1 MGEEVVETL
10 RALGV
15 SEETIERALERG
27 DPQGAI
33 FDEILMPAIAERTV
47 SAVEI
52 AERGGIPIT
61 TNLAV
66 MQAFG
71 LPTPRPQDPY
81 FTPQEADAL
90 VEIAQLGDLWPEE
103 VMIQVSRV
111 YGRLLARI
119 AQTEIQL
126 FRLHVERRLMAEGKD
141 PLAALKSVQDAFA
154 RLLPIS
160 EPILVGVHRRW
171 VEHELAQAAVRE
183 AEIET
188 GSESLPGAVNVTFL
202 FCDLKDFTAYADQ
215 EGDRAAVDVIDRFA
229 HTVVRQRGPGFHF
242 TKALGDGFMLVYD
255 DASAAVSAGGRVVD
269 AMRGI
274 DTPGVHAS
282 VHSGVA
288 VVREGDYFGSA
299 VNLAAR
305 LLLAAERDELVATR
319 PVVEATGETFLWDP
333 AGTRQVKGMAEP
345 VELFRLRGSKLSAS

>member
-1 MGEEVVETL
+1 LTDDVVETL
-10 RALGV
+10 KALGV

-27 DPQGAI
+27 DPQAAI

-52 AERGGIPIT
+52 AERGGIPVT
-61 TNLAV
+61 TNLSV

-71 LPTPRPQDPY
+71 LPTPRPQEPY

-90 VEIAQLGDLWPEE
+90 VEIGRLGDLWPEE

-126 FRLHVERRLMAEGKD
+126 FRLHVERRLLAEGKD
-141 PLAALKSVQDAFA
+141 PLAALRRVQDAFA
-154 RLLPIS
+154 RLLPVS

-183 AEIET
+183 AETET
-188 GSESLPGAVNVTFL
+188 GSGSLPGAVKVTFL
-202 FCDLKDFTAYADQ
+202 FCDLKDFTAYADR
-215 EGDRAAVDVIDRFA
+215 EGDQAAVNVIDRFA

-255 DASAAVSAGGRVVD
+255 DAHSAVSAGGRVVD

-288 VVREGDYFGSA
+288 LVREGDYFGSA

-305 LLLAAERDELVATR
+305 LLLAAERDELVATQ
-319 PVVEATGETFLWDP
+319 PVVDATGKTFLWDP
-333 AGTRQVKGMAEP
+333 AGTRQVKGMADP
-345 VELFRLRGSKLSAS
+345 VELYRLRGSKLSAD

>member
-1 MGEEVVETL
+1 VQGDVVETL
-10 RALGV
+10 KALGV
-15 SEETIERALERG
+15 SDETIERAVERG

-47 SAVEI
+47 SAREI
-52 AERGGIPIT
+52 EERGGITVT
-61 TNLAV
+61 TNLRV
-66 MQAFG
+66 MEAFG
-71 LPTPRPQDPY
+71 LPKPAPDEAY
-81 FTPQEADAL
+81 FTPREADAL
-90 VEIAQLGDLWPEE
+90 VEIGRLGDLWPPE

-126 FRLHVERRLMAEGKD
+126 FRLHVERRLLAEGED
-141 PLAALKSVQDAFA
+141 PLSALRSVQDAFA

-171 VEHELAQAAVRE
+171 VEHELAQAAIRE
-183 AEIET
+183 AE
-188 GSESLPGAVNVTFL
+188 SEAGAGSLPGAVQVTFL
-202 FCDLKDFTAYADQ
+202 FCDLKDFTAYADR
-215 EGDRAAVDVIDRFA
+215 EGDEAAVQVIDRFA
-229 HTVVRQRGPGFHF
+229 ETVVRQRGRDFRF
-242 TKALGDGFMLVYD
+242 TKALGDGFMLVYGD
-255 DASAAVSAGGRVVD
+255 PHAAVAAGGRVVD

-305 LLLAAERDELVATR
+305 LLLAADRDQLVATR
-319 PVVEATGETFLWDP
+319 PVVEETGSAFSWDP
-333 AGTRQVKGMAEP
+333 AGTREVKGMAEP
-345 VELFRLRGSKLSAS
+345 VDLFRLRGSKLRAG

>member
-1 MGEEVVETL
+1 VTDEVVETL
-10 RALGV
+10 KALGV
-15 SEETIERALERG
+15 SDETIERALERG

-47 SAVEI
+47 SAKEI
-52 AERGGIPIT
+52 EERGGIPVRQ
-61 TNLAV
+61 NLEV

-71 LPTPRPQDPY
+71 LPKPGAKEPY
-81 FTPQEADAL
+81 FTPKEADAL
-90 VEIAQLGDLWPEE
+90 VEIGRIGDLWPED

-126 FRLHVERRLMAEGKD
+126 FRLHVERRLLAEGEDK
-141 PLAALKSVQDAFA
+141 LSALKQVQDAFA
-154 RLLPIS
+154 RLLPVS

-183 AEIET
+183 VET
-188 GSESLPGAVNVTFL
+188 EAGWGGLPGAVQVTFL
-202 FCDLKDFTAYADQ
+202 FCDLKDFTAYADR
-215 EGDRAAVDVIDRFA
+215 EGDEAAVSVIDRFA
-229 HTVVRQRGPGFHF
+229 HTVVRQRGSGFHF
-242 TKALGDGFMLVYD
+242 TKALGDGFMLVYSD
-255 DASAAVSAGGRVVD
+255 PHLAVAAGGRVVD

-282 VHSGVA
+282 VHSGA
-288 VVREGDYFGSA
+288 ALVREGDYFGSA

-305 LLLAAERDELVATR
+305 LLLAAERDQLVATR
-319 PVVEATGETFLWDP
+319 PVVDATGSRFTWDE
-333 AGTRQVKGMAEP
+333 AGTREVRGMAEP
-345 VELFRLRGSKLSAS
+345 VELYHLRGSRLKA